1 MNNILENIFQL
12 LIALIGG
19 GVLGFFFEKQR
30 RRAEVKSIEADV
42 MEKVQEVYNKFLED
56 YKNEYEKLTLRI
68 QELEKENKKLR
79 QEIQSLQK

>member
-1 MNNILENIFQL
+1 MEYIVQL
-12 LIALIGG
+12 IIALLGG
-19 GVLGFFFEKQR
+19 GVVGMFLEKQK